1 MGELTDIQVN
11 RFFEGKT
18 EFTANGKKFLIISKS
33 DLSISRN
40 QHLHGYSEHI
50 IRATQLDPQNKIL
63 DMIKR
68 YLKAGDWFEASVYV
82 SKQLESSK
90 LYQSYPESVLLS
102 CATFIVREDE
112 DKDIYNP
119 EISQSKIEDWTK
131 EGIAWEAFFFLA
143 LKYSSQLAG
152 NWAYFFRTVSKILK
166 EKNPNGSQSD
176 NS

>member
-1 MGELTDIQVN
+1 MADFTDIKVN
-11 RFFEGKT
+11 RFFEDKT
-18 EFTANGKKFLIISKS
+18 EFEANGKKFLIIGKS

-40 QHLHGYSEHI
+40 QHLHGYSEQI

-63 DMIKR
+63 EQVKR

-82 SKQLESSK
+82 SKQLESSQ
-90 LYQSYPESVLLS
+90 LYKSYPNAVLHS

-119 EISQSKIEDWTK
+119 EISESKIEDWTK
-131 EGIAWEAFFFLA
+131 EGLPWEAFFFLA

-152 NWAYFFRTVSKILK
+152 NWAHFFQSVFQVMEEINAK
-166 EKNPNGSQSD
+166 NGSQ
-176 NS
+176 